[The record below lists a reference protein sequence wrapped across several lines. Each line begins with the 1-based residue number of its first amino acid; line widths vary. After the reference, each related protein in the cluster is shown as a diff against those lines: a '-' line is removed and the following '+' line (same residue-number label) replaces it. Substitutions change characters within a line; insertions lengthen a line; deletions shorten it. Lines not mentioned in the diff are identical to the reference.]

1 MRERELLGVPGCET
15 AAQRLL
21 LLFAG
26 HLMLHWWLQ
35 SARQTSAGL
44 GTWCCPS
51 ARVGFIDNWAEVGY
65 VTYLQLRDR
74 CLARIC
80 AILGTDVWLFTFNTE
95 VLDPFRTQ
103 RGFFFG
109 LYCRAFAICCR
120 FEDPQSSHV
129 EFWGGWC
136 RGSDKSAL
144 IRGARCEQ
152 RGT

>member
-74 CLARIC
+74 CLTRIC

-103 RGFFFG
+103 RGFFLVFIAVLLPFVVALRTLKAHMWNFG
-109 LYCRAFAICCR
+109 
-120 FEDPQSSHV
+120 V
-129 EFWGGWC
+129 GGA
-136 RGSDKSAL
+136 GDQINPL
-144 IRGARCEQ
+144 
-152 RGT
+152 